1 MSFALN
7 SISMVSGRV
16 GMALTAVSS
25 IRNRSARVARP
36 LPRASALALAIAERL
51 AEADPGNAEWQRD
64 LIVSCVKL
72 GDAEPEAARS
82 WLARALTVARALR
95 AAGRLAPVDAW
106 ITGDLEHRLR
116 NAGGAPD

>member
-72 GDAEPEAARS
+72 GDAEPEAART
-82 WLARALTVARALR
+82 WLARALPVARALR

-106 ITGDLEHRLR
+106 MPAELEHRLR
-116 NAGGAPD
+116 NACDAPD